1 MSLFGPGAER
11 SRDIKAEQKAR
22 RRADNADRVN
32 ESTRRTVTV
41 EELKRRG
48 K

>member
-1 MSLFGPGAER
+1 MDVSLFGPGVER
-11 SRDIKAEQKAR
+11 PRDIKAEQSRAR
-22 RRADNADRVN
+22 LDDAN

-48 K
+48 R